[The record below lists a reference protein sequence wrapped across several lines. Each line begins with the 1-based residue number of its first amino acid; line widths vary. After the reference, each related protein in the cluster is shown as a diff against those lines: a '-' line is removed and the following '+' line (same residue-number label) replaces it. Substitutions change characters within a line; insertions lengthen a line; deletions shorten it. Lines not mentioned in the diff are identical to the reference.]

1 MKVFDL
7 FRKKLDKSKYKK
19 GKGVRLGLA
28 LGGGATRG
36 IALIGVFRAFE
47 ELGIEFDAIAGTSV
61 GSLFG
66 ALYADGWTS
75 DEMEKMLSVIS
86 EKDIRSSKFFFMP
99 SDTRTFYETI
109 IKMFGSDKS
118 FGELKKKFIAV
129 SVNLK
134 SGNEVDIT
142 SGSVARAITASSAVP
157 GVFKPVVWDDK
168 NLVDGGLV
176 NSVPCDVARKMGV
189 DFVVGV
195 DVNRTRGDGTDSLKT
210 LGILG
215 SVVGIML
222 KSNATQNLH
231 HADYIICPD
240 LKRFKNTKFDGS
252 EEMIEEGY
260 QAVMQNKEELI
271 KILNGKPK
279 KREELWQTPH
289 IVEKI

>member
-1 MKVFDL
+1 MKL
-7 FRKKLDKSKYKK
+7 FGIFNKKSNNTKFKRRKNIKI
-19 GKGVRLGLA
+19 GLA

-47 ELGIEFDAIAGTSV
+47 ELGIDFDFIAGTSV

-75 DEMEKMLSVIS
+75 SEMEKMLSMVS

-99 SDTRTFYETI
+99 SETNTFYETI
-109 IKMFGSDKS
+109 IRMLGSDKS

-129 SVNLK
+129 AVNLK

-142 SGSVARAITASSAVP
+142 TGSVARAITASSAVP

-176 NSVPCDVARKMGV
+176 NSVPCDVARKMGS
-189 DFVVGV
+189 DFVIGV

-231 HADYIICPD
+231 HADYIISPD
-240 LKRFKNTKFDGS
+240 LKRFKNTKFDGAS
-252 EEMIEEGY
+252 EMIKEGY
-260 QAVMQNKEELI
+260 DSVMRSAEDIL
-271 KILNGKPK
+271 KILNGKQK
-279 KREELWQTPH
+279 KKENLWKTPN